1 MKDMT
6 TGNPTKLIFL
16 FAMPMLIGN
25 LFQQFYT
32 MIDAVIVGKFVSV
45 DALAAVGATNSV
57 NFFMISLIIGLMSGI
72 SVVVAQYFG
81 FKDFDRLKDVIATAT
96 YAVVFSAI
104 ILTVAGVLLAKPLL
118 ILLRTPANILDDST
132 IFLTTLFIGILPMSL
147 YNGMAA
153 ILRALGN
160 SITPLIFLILSS
172 LMNIALDFL
181 FVVYMDMGV
190 RGAAIATVLSQT
202 AAAIAVIYY
211 AYRHVPFMR
220 IERAKFKLSTPLL
233 KEMVRIG
240 LPSGLQGS
248 FISIGNMALQ
258 SLINGFG
265 SSVVA
270 AYTAASRIDSLTY
283 QL

>member
-1 MKDMT
+1 MMKDMT

-81 FKDFDRLKDVIATAT
+81 FKDYDRLKDVIATAT

-172 LMNIALDFL
+172 LMNIA
-181 FVVYMDMGV
+181 
-190 RGAAIATVLSQT
+190 
-202 AAAIAVIYY
+202 
-211 AYRHVPFMR
+211 
-220 IERAKFKLSTPLL
+220 
-233 KEMVRIG
+233 
-240 LPSGLQGS
+240 
-248 FISIGNMALQ
+248 
-258 SLINGFG
+258 
-265 SSVVA
+265 
-270 AYTAASRIDSLTY
+270 
-283 QL
+283 

>member
-1 MKDMT
+1 
-6 TGNPTKLIFL
+6 
-16 FAMPMLIGN
+16 
-25 LFQQFYT
+25 
-32 MIDAVIVGKFVSV
+32 
-45 DALAAVGATNSV
+45 
-57 NFFMISLIIGLMSGI
+57 
-72 SVVVAQYFG
+72 
-81 FKDFDRLKDVIATAT
+81 
-96 YAVVFSAI
+96 
-104 ILTVAGVLLAKPLL
+104 
-118 ILLRTPANILDDST
+118 
-132 IFLTTLFIGILPMSL
+132 
-147 YNGMAA
+147 
-153 ILRALGN
+153 
-160 SITPLIFLILSS
+160 
-172 LMNIALDFL
+172 
-181 FVVYMDMGV
+181 MDMGV

-283 QL
+283 QPGIAFEQLLRCLLVRTSVLGKLTAFAKVFGRELK

>member
-1 MKDMT
+1 MYIYANGGNFNMMKDMT

-81 FKDFDRLKDVIATAT
+81 FKDYDRLKDVIATAT

-172 LMNIALDFL
+172 LLNIALDFL
-181 FVVYMDMGV
+181 FVVYMGMGV
-190 RGAAIATVLSQT
+190 RGAAIATVLSQ
-202 AAAIAVIYY
+202 AGAAIAVIYY
-211 AYRHVPFMR
+211 AYRHVPFMK
-220 IERAKFKLSTPLL
+220 IERSRFKLSTPLL

-240 LPSGLQGS
+240 LP
-248 FISIGNMALQ
+248 
-258 SLINGFG
+258 
-265 SSVVA
+265 
-270 AYTAASRIDSLTY
+270 
-283 QL
+283 